1 MFTIWWVYLFLPL
14 RLLAKDALDIKL
26 IKILKFSDLQ
36 LLIWNVENVFPL
48 IGKGSDLTDFRFLQ
62 SVSGT
67 NVIGI
72 LEGQFFNTANDE
84 VVILGAHLDT
94 RGILHEGVN
103 NDGSGLVALISL
115 AEDLAGKY
123 CVQGKNARL

>member
-1 MFTIWWVYLFLPL
+1 MLRMSFFPFFFIWQRDWFQLVFL
-14 RLLAKDALDIKL
+14 
-26 IKILKFSDLQ
+26 
-36 LLIWNVENVFPL
+36 
-48 IGKGSDLTDFRFLQ
+48 FLQ

-103 NDGSGLVALISL
+103 NDGSGLAALISL
-115 AEDLAGKY
+115 AEDLTGKY
-123 CVQGKNARL
+123 YVQGKNASYIR

>member
-1 MFTIWWVYLFLPL
+1 MF
-14 RLLAKDALDIKL
+14 D
-26 IKILKFSDLQ
+26 LKC
-36 LLIWNVENVFPL
+36 
-48 IGKGSDLTDFRFLQ
+48 FLQ
-62 SVSGT
+62 SVNGT

-103 NDGSGLVALISL
+103 NDGSGLAALISL
-115 AEDLAGKY
+115 AEDLTGKY
-123 CVQGKNARL
+123 YVQDNNTSIFNNYSPKWR